1 MAPADFRPVPR
12 VLSAGTLHQKERFGA
27 GTVNRGAVLL
37 ECEWDGGT
45 FESGLMLG
53 GLFRSGTFRD
63 GVFWGGVWLSGTWTG
78 GTWEHGFGPDGRYR
92 PRTEHP

>member
-1 MAPADFRPVPR
+1 MAPRDARSVSR
-12 VLSAGTLHQKERFGA
+12 VLAAGELYQKERFGA
-27 GTVNRGAVLL
+27 DVVNRGAVLL
-37 ECEWDGGT
+37 ECEWDGGA
-45 FESGLMLG
+45 FESGMMLG

-63 GVFWGGVWLSGTWTG
+63 GVFWGAVWLSGTWTG